1 MIAVVKLPSLAWLL
15 AALPL
20 LTGCETYY
28 TQLWATTPRGA
39 QVASSATFYTRLRIT
54 NPRGELIADWVARG
68 PVWHVEA
75 GYRIT
80 AVERTEG
87 CPYPHT
93 ARYPDGWSTTV
104 VGPNIRRWRCAKP
117 AWLAEESGN

>member
-1 MIAVVKLPSLAWLL
+1 MIALVKPLPLAWLL

-20 LTGCETYY
+20 LAGCET
-28 TQLWATTPRGA
+28 
-39 QVASSATFYTRLRIT
+39 YTRLRIT

-68 PVWHVEA
+68 PVWHVEE

-87 CPYPHT
+87 CPYPLT
-93 ARYPDGWSTTV
+93 ARYPDGWRTTV
-104 VGPNIRRWRCAKP
+104 VGANIRRWRCNKP
-117 AWLAEESGN
+117 AWLDDENGK